1 MVAGKILE
9 TISDGDWHSLE
20 DVAGKLNASV
30 KDVVGEVITLS
41 QFGVVVYDEMAC
53 KVKLSPWILNLS
65 ERGGSEGRK
74 SAVGS
79 IVLPPKGYVTIQ
91 DIAVSN
97 FLDEAVELGVILD
110 KKVKEISISKVE

>member
-20 DVAGKLNASV
+20 DVAGKLDVSV
-30 KDVVGEVITLS
+30 KDVADEVISLS
-41 QFGVVVYDEMAC
+41 QFGVLVYDEIAC

-65 ERGGSEGRK
+65 ERGGSEARK

-79 IVLPPKGYVTIQ
+79 IVLPPKGYVRIQ

>member
-1 MVAGKILE
+1 MVKGKILE
-9 TISDGDWHSLE
+9 TISNGDWHSLE
-20 DVAGKLNASV
+20 DVAGKLKTSI
-30 KDVVGEVITLS
+30 KDVADEVITLS
-41 QFGVVVYDEMAC
+41 QFGILVYDEIAC

-65 ERGGSEGRK
+65 ERGGSEARK

-79 IVLPPKGYVTIQ
+79 IVLPPKGCVTIQ
-91 DIAVSN
+91 NIAVSN